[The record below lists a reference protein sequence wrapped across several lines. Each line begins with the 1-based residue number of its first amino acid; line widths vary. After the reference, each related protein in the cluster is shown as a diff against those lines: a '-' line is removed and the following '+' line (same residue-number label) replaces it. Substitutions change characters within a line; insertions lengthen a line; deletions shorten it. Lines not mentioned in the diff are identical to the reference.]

1 VNILFHLYLS
11 GDDPELLV
19 GNFMGDF
26 VKGPLDNTYPP
37 RVRQGLLLHRKI
49 DAFAQRDAH
58 FQRSRLRLPSHYGLY
73 RGVLVDLFYDHFL
86 AKEWSSWSGIPFA
99 DYLAWAQQLVE
110 KQRTILP
117 PRLQELAAPIF
128 NEILPSYQKVAGT
141 ELALRRM
148 SRRVRRANPLAEG
161 GGELTRHYA
170 GLQEDFTGF
179 TLAVQK
185 FSADLIASFDETVPH
200 LSRH

>member
-1 VNILFHLYLS
+1 MNILFHLYLS

-26 VKGPLDNTYPP
+26 VKGPLDDTYPP
-37 RVRQGLLLHRKI
+37 RIRQGLLLHRKI

-58 FQRSRLRLPSHYGLY
+58 FQRSRLRLPAHYGLY
-73 RGVLVDLFYDHFL
+73 RGVLIDLFYDHFL
-86 AKEWSSWSGIPFA
+86 AKEWSSWSGVPFA
-99 DYLAWAQQLVE
+99 DYIVWAQQIVE
-110 KQRTILP
+110 KQRAILP

-128 NEILPSYQKVAGT
+128 NEILPSYQKISGT

-170 GLQEDFTGF
+170 ALQEDFSGF
-179 TLAVQK
+179 TPAVQR
-185 FSADLIASFDETVPH
+185 FTADFIASI
-200 LSRH
+200 